1 MRETLCAVVVAL
13 PLLTCHASL
22 TAEPLI
28 PPDEIQVTYDQ
39 AAETAHVIIPV
50 HEGRM
55 QWGDLFRGLARARG
69 FDDQAFDGLWSER
82 TVRVTGTGGRVVLA
96 MIDRAFE
103 PGVEIEITVD
113 EETGNG
119 TAQVTLDRRGLLA
132 SQRRFKQRVKQALRF
147 ARSDR
152 DKYELTFDD
161 QWDKTPTSKNLV
173 LLIHGL
179 QSDTGRIAGILD
191 DVRKLGCPCATF
203 DYPNDQPI
211 DESARV
217 LAEKLATLAREHPD
231 RKLTLI
237 THSMGGLLARAV
249 IENEQLDPG
258 NVEQLIMV
266 ACPNHGSLLAHL
278 SFGFDFWEYLADRDR
293 RLMERFYAAIEDGLG
308 EATDDLQPKSLFL
321 EQLNFRS
328 RRPNV
333 SYTNLLGNAAPL
345 SDESLLGLRETLR
358 KVGDK
363 NRFVRFLGD
372 RLDNYL
378 ADLDEVVKGKGDG
391 AVAVKRGRLEGV
403 PDTQVLEFDHL
414 DFSRPPDSPG
424 AALIRGAVLRR
435 LDQ

>member
-1 MRETLCAVVVAL
+1 MREILCAVVASL
-13 PLLTCHASL
+13 PLLTYHPSRA
-22 TAEPLI
+22 AEPLT
-28 PPDEIQVTYDQ
+28 PQAEIQVTYDQ
-39 AAETAHVIIPV
+39 LAETARVIIPV
-50 HEGRM
+50 HEGRL

-82 TVRVTGTGGRVVLA
+82 TVRVTGTGGRVVLG
-96 MIDRAFE
+96 MIDRAFG
-103 PGVEIEITVD
+103 PGVEIQIAVD

-119 TAQVTLDRRGLLA
+119 RAEIVLDRRGLLA

-147 ARSDR
+147 ARSNR
-152 DKYELTFDD
+152 NQYELIFDD
-161 QWDKTPTSKNLV
+161 HWTETPIDKNLV

-179 QSDTGRIAGILD
+179 QSDTGRIGGILD
-191 DVRKLGCPCATF
+191 DVRKLGHPCATF

-217 LAEKLATLAREHPD
+217 LAERLATLAEEHPD

-258 NVEQLIMV
+258 NAKQLIMI

-278 SFGFDFWEYLADRDR
+278 SFGFDFWEYLAERDR

-321 EQLNFRS
+321 EQLNS
-328 RRPNV
+328 RPRNPNV
-333 SYTNLLGNAAPL
+333 RYTNLLGNAAPL
-345 SDESLLGLRETLR
+345 SDESLLGLRSTL
-358 KVGDK
+358 KKIGDR

-372 RLDNYL
+372 RLDDYL
-378 ADLDEVVKGKGDG
+378 ADLDEVVEGKGDG
-391 AVAVKRGRLEGV
+391 AVAIKRGRLEDV
-403 PDTQVLEFDHL
+403 PDTEALDFNHL
-414 DFSRPPDSPG
+414 DFAGPKESPG
-424 AALIRGAVLRR
+424 MAVIREAVLRR
-435 LDQ
+435 LKH